1 MADHRDVS
9 DDIVDRIRE
18 VCLALPDAYEERAW
32 VGTRWR
38 VRKQTFAHVLMIDN
52 GWPPVYART
61 VGSDGPVTVLTF
73 QSSGQE
79 LDAFTNLG
87 HPFFRPVWRPGIV
100 GMTLDAKTDWRE
112 VAELVI
118 ERYCLLAPQKLVA
131 MVDRPDP

>member
-9 DDIVDRIRE
+9 DDIVARIRE
-18 VCLALPDAYEERAW
+18 VCLRLPDAYEEQAW
-32 VGTRWR
+32 AGTRWR

-79 LDAFTNLG
+79 LDAFTKIG
-87 HPFFRPVWRPGIV
+87 HPFFRPVWRPCIV
-100 GMTLDAKTDWRE
+100 GMTLDADTDWRE
-112 VAELVI
+112 VAELLTDS
-118 ERYCLLAPQKLVA
+118 YCLLAPQKLVA
-131 MVDRPDP
+131 MVDRPNP

>member
-9 DDIVDRIRE
+9 DDIVARIRE
-18 VCLALPDAYEERAW
+18 VCLGLPDAYEEQAW

-73 QSSGQE
+73 QSAGQE

-100 GMTLDAKTDWRE
+100 GMTLDTKTDWRE
-112 VAELVI
+112 VAELVM
-118 ERYCLLAPQKLVA
+118 ESYCLLAPQKLVA
-131 MVDRPDP
+131 MLDRADP